1 MTKRSS
7 SVFDD
12 LASLETSEVEAIYE
26 QVIGRLSEAEETLV
40 GLHMQKKLHS
50 ETIKFAV
57 NKLATPPEIKDDAID
72 ELVQLAIEQK
82 KGFDA
87 AIQNRDELVQRLV
100 VPRHRVANTLADFY
114 TKLTTD
120 DGLSLAQ
127 EMEMFARFFE
137 LQTMMSI
144 YNEHQSMLSDV
155 NRTRLNLLETIKA
168 VNKNDRKLA
177 QQITQLRGAAND
189 FRNEAGRLR
198 AYLKKHQ
205 ADPDQ
210 PLPPPTPEMNE
221 RLLAG
226 QALSMEEFAAM
237 LEHGG
242 LTDVAQTATPA
253 TSPKGKR
260 EPRMRKAAPHRGK
273 RRPSNARR

>member
-12 LASLETSEVEAIYE
+12 LASLETTEVEAMYE
-26 QVIGRLSEAEETLV
+26 QVVGRLSDTEETLV
-40 GLHMQKKLHS
+40 GLHVQKKLHS
-50 ETIKFAV
+50 ETIKFTV
-57 NKLATPPEIKDDAID
+57 NKLATAPEIKDDAVD

-82 KGFDA
+82 KAFDA
-87 AIQNRDELVQRLV
+87 AIQIRDELVQRLV
-100 VPRHRVANTLADFY
+100 VPRHRVANTLADFH

-137 LQTMMSI
+137 LQTMLSI

-155 NRTRLNLLETIKA
+155 NRTRLNLLETIKS
-168 VNKNDRKLA
+168 VNKNDRRLA
-177 QQITQLRGAAND
+177 QQITQSREAAKD
-189 FRNEAGRLR
+189 LRNEAGRLR

-205 ADPDQ
+205 AGPER

-221 RLLAG
+221 RLLSG

-242 LTDVAQTATPA
+242 LTDVTQTATPP
-253 TSPKGKR
+253 TSPKEKR
-260 EPRMRKAAPHRGK
+260 EPSMRKAAPTRGK
-273 RRPSNARR
+273 RRSSNARR

>member
-1 MTKRSS
+1 MTKRST

-12 LASLETSEVEAIYE
+12 LASLETTEVEAMYE
-26 QVIGRLSEAEETLV
+26 QVVGRLSDTEETLV
-40 GLHMQKKLHS
+40 GLHVQKKLHS
-50 ETIKFAV
+50 ETIKFTV
-57 NKLATPPEIKDDAID
+57 NKLATAPEIKDDAVD

-82 KGFDA
+82 KAFDA
-87 AIQNRDELVQRLV
+87 AIQIRDELVQRLV
-100 VPRHRVANTLADFY
+100 VPRHRVANTLADFH

-137 LQTMMSI
+137 LQTMLSI

-155 NRTRLNLLETIKA
+155 NRTRLNLLETIKS
-168 VNKNDRKLA
+168 VNKNDRRLA
-177 QQITQLRGAAND
+177 QQITQSREAAKD
-189 FRNEAGRLR
+189 LRNEAGRLR
-198 AYLKKHQ
+198 AFLKKHQ
-205 ADPDQ
+205 AGPER

-221 RLLAG
+221 RLLSG

-242 LTDVAQTATPA
+242 LTDVAPSTTPA
-253 TSPKGKR
+253 AASKQKR
-260 EPRMRKAAPHRGK
+260 EPSMRKAAPTRGK
-273 RRPSNARR
+273 RRSSDPRR

>member
-12 LASLETSEVEAIYE
+12 LASLETSEVEAMYE

-40 GLHMQKKLHS
+40 GLHVQKKLHS

-57 NKLATPPEIKDDAID
+57 NKLATPPEIKDNAID

-82 KGFDA
+82 EAFDA
-87 AIQNRDELVQRLV
+87 AIQNRDQLVQRLV

-137 LQTMMSI
+137 LQTMLSI

-177 QQITQLRGAAND
+177 QQITQLRDAAND

-242 LTDVAQTATPA
+242 LTDVAQAATPA

>member
-1 MTKRSS
+1 MTKRSP

-12 LASLETSEVEAIYE
+12 LASLETTEVEAMYE
-26 QVIGRLSEAEETLV
+26 QVIERLSNTEATLV
-40 GLHMQKKLHS
+40 GLHVQKKLHS

-57 NKLATPPEIKDDAID
+57 NKLTTAPVIKDDAAD

-82 KGFDA
+82 NAFNA
-87 AIQNRDELVQRLV
+87 AIHTRDELVKRLV
-100 VPRHRVANTLADFY
+100 IPRHRVANTMTDFH

-120 DGLSLAQ
+120 DTLTLAQ
-127 EMEMFARFFE
+127 EMDMFARFFE
-137 LQTMMSI
+137 LQTMLSI
-144 YNEHQSMLSDV
+144 YNEHQSMLSDL
-155 NRTRLNLLETIKA
+155 NRTRLNLLETIKS
-168 VNKNDRKLA
+168 VNKNDRRLA
-177 QQITQLRGAAND
+177 QQITQSRDAAKSLRK
-189 FRNEAGRLR
+189 EAGRLR

-221 RLLAG
+221 RLLSG

-242 LTDVAQTATPA
+242 LTDVAPSASPA
-253 TSPKGKR
+253 AAGNQKR
-260 EPRMRKAAPHRGK
+260 EPSMRKAAPRRGK
-273 RRPSNARR
+273 RRPSTSRR

>member
-12 LASLETSEVEAIYE
+12 LTSLETTEVESLYE
-26 QVIGRLSEAEETLV
+26 QIIGRLSETEATLV
-40 GLHMQKKLHS
+40 SLHVRKKLHS

-57 NKLATPPEIKDDAID
+57 NKLATAPGVKDDDGD

-82 KGFDA
+82 KAFAA

-114 TKLTTD
+114 TKLTNV
-120 DGLSLAQ
+120 DGHSLAQ

-137 LQTMMSI
+137 LQTMLVI
-144 YNEHQSMLSDV
+144 YDEEQDKLAELKQS
-155 NRTRLNLLETIKA
+155 RTNLLETIKS
-168 VNKNDRKLA
+168 VNKNDRRLA
-177 QQITQLRGAAND
+177 QQSTQAREAAKEL
-189 FRNEAGRLR
+189 RNEAGRLR
-198 AYLKKHQ
+198 AYLKKHESG
-205 ADPDQ
+205 PGQ

-221 RLLAG
+221 RLLSG
-226 QALSMEEFAAM
+226 QALSMEEFASM

-242 LTDVAQTATPA
+242 LTEVGSAPASTPA
-253 TSPKGKR
+253 PKEKH
-260 EPRMRKAAPHRGK
+260 EPSMRRAAPTRGK
-273 RRPSNARR
+273 RKTSTSRR

>member
-12 LASLETSEVEAIYE
+12 LASLETSEVEAMYE

-40 GLHMQKKLHS
+40 GLHVQKKLHS

-57 NKLATPPEIKDDAID
+57 NKLATPPEIKDNAID

-137 LQTMMSI
+137 LQTMLSI

-177 QQITQLRGAAND
+177 QQITQLRDAAND
-189 FRNEAGRLR
+189 LRNEAGRLR

-242 LTDVAQTATPA
+242 LTDVAQAATPA

>member
-12 LASLETSEVEAIYE
+12 LAPLETTEVEAMYE

-40 GLHMQKKLHS
+40 GLHVQKKLHS

-57 NKLATPPEIKDDAID
+57 NKLTTAPEVKHDALD
-72 ELVQLAIEQK
+72 ELVQLAIQQK
-82 KGFDA
+82 KAFDA
-87 AIQNRDELVQRLV
+87 AIQIRDELVQRLV
-100 VPRHRVANTLADFY
+100 VPRHRVANTLTDFY

-137 LQTMMSI
+137 LQTMLSI
-144 YNEHQSMLSDV
+144 YNEHQAMLSDV
-155 NRTRLNLLETIKA
+155 NRTRLNLLETIKS
-168 VNKNDRKLA
+168 VNKNDRRLA
-177 QQITQLRGAAND
+177 QQITQTREAAKGL
-189 FRNEAGRLR
+189 RNEAGRLR

-205 ADPDQ
+205 AGPDQ

-221 RLLAG
+221 RLLSG

-242 LTDVAQTATPA
+242 LTDVTQTATPS

-260 EPRMRKAAPHRGK
+260 EPSMRMAAPRRGK
-273 RRPSNARR
+273 RRPSNPRR

>member
-12 LASLETSEVEAIYE
+12 LASLETSEVESMYE
-26 QVIGRLSEAEETLV
+26 QAIGRLSEAEETLV
-40 GLHMQKKLHS
+40 GLHVQKKLHS

-57 NKLATPPEIKDDAID
+57 NKLATPPEVKTDAID

-82 KGFDA
+82 EAFDA
-87 AIQNRDELVQRLV
+87 AIQNRDKLVQRLV
-100 VPRHRVANTLADFY
+100 VPRHRVANTLVDFY

-137 LQTMMSI
+137 LQTMLSI

-155 NRTRLNLLETIKA
+155 NRTRLNLLETIKS

-177 QQITQLRGAAND
+177 QQITQSREAAND
-189 FRNEAGRLR
+189 LRNEAGRLR

-242 LTDVAQTATPA
+242 LTDVAQTSTPA
-253 TSPKGKR
+253 ASPKGKR

>member
-12 LASLETSEVEAIYE
+12 LASLETTEVEAMYE
-26 QVIGRLSEAEETLV
+26 QVIGRLSDAEETLV
-40 GLHMQKKLHS
+40 GLHVQKKLHS

-57 NKLATPPEIKDDAID
+57 NKLTTPPEVKDDANN
-72 ELVQLAIEQK
+72 ELIQHAIRQK
-82 KGFDA
+82 KAFDA
-87 AIQNRDELVQRLV
+87 AILVRDELVQRLV
-100 VPRHRVANTLADFY
+100 VPRHRVANALADFY

-137 LQTMMSI
+137 LQTMLSI

-155 NRTRLNLLETIKA
+155 NRTIKW
-168 VNKNDRKLA
+168 VNKNDRRLA
-177 QQITQLRGAAND
+177 QQITQTREAAKD
-189 FRNEAGRLR
+189 LRNEAGRLR

-205 ADPDQ
+205 TGPDQ

-242 LTDVAQTATPA
+242 LTEVTQTATPP
-253 TSPKGKR
+253 TSSKEKR
-260 EPRMRKAAPHRGK
+260 ASSMRKAAPRRGK
-273 RRPSNARR
+273 RRPSNPRR

>member
-12 LASLETSEVEAIYE
+12 LTSLGTTEVEAMYA
-26 QVIGRLSEAEETLV
+26 QVIERLSTSEERLV
-40 GLHMQKKLHS
+40 HLHVRKKLHS

-57 NKLATPPEIKDDAID
+57 NKLATAPEIKDEVAD
-72 ELVQLAIEQK
+72 EQIQLAIEQK
-82 KGFDA
+82 KALDT
-87 AIQNRDELVQRLV
+87 AISSRDELVQRLV
-100 VPRHRVANTLADFY
+100 VPRHRVANTLAEFH

-120 DGLSLAQ
+120 NGLSLAQ

-137 LQTMMSI
+137 LQAMMSI
-144 YNEHQSMLSDV
+144 YHEHQSMLSAL
-155 NRTRLNLLETIKA
+155 NRTRLNLLATIKS

-177 QQITQLRGAAND
+177 QQISQTREAAKEL
-189 FRNEAGRLR
+189 RNEAARLR

-205 ADPDQ
+205 AGPKQ

-221 RLLAG
+221 RLLSG
-226 QALSMEEFAAM
+226 QSLSMEEFAAM

-242 LTDVAQTATPA
+242 LTDVATTSTSTA
-253 TSPKGKR
+253 SPKEKQAAGR
-260 EPRMRKAAPHRGK
+260 RKAAPRRGK
-273 RRPSNARR
+273 RRPSTSRR

>member
-12 LASLETSEVEAIYE
+12 LASLETSEVEAMYE

-40 GLHMQKKLHS
+40 GLHVQKKLHS

-57 NKLATPPEIKDDAID
+57 NKLATPPEVKTDAID

-82 KGFDA
+82 EAFDA
-87 AIQNRDELVQRLV
+87 AIQNRDQLVQRLV

-137 LQTMMSI
+137 LQTMLSI

-177 QQITQLRGAAND
+177 QQITQLRDAAND

-242 LTDVAQTATPA
+242 LTDVAQAATPA

>member
-7 SVFDD
+7 SLFDD
-12 LASLETSEVEAIYE
+12 LASLETTEVESMYE
-26 QVIGRLSEAEETLV
+26 QIIGRLSDTEATLV
-40 GLHMQKKLHS
+40 GLHVQKKLHS

-57 NKLATPPEIKDDAID
+57 NKLASAPEVKDDAVD

-82 KGFDA
+82 KAFDA
-87 AIQNRDELVQRLV
+87 AIQSRDELVQRLV

-114 TKLTTD
+114 TKLTAD
-120 DGLSLAQ
+120 DSLSLAQ

-137 LQTMMSI
+137 LQTMLSI
-144 YNEHQSMLSDV
+144 YNEHQSMLSDL
-155 NRTRLNLLETIKA
+155 NRTRLNLLETIKS
-168 VNKNDRKLA
+168 VNKNDRRLA
-177 QQITQLRGAAND
+177 QQITQSREAAKD
-189 FRNEAGRLR
+189 LRNEAGRLR

-205 ADPDQ
+205 AGPER

-221 RLLAG
+221 RLLSG

-242 LTDVAQTATPA
+242 LTDVTQTTAPP
-253 TSPKGKR
+253 TSPKEKR
-260 EPRMRKAAPHRGK
+260 EPSMRKASPRRGK
-273 RRPSNARR
+273 RRSSSARR

>member
-12 LASLETSEVEAIYE
+12 LASLETTEVESMYE
-26 QVIGRLSEAEETLV
+26 QVIERLSEAEETLV
-40 GLHMQKKLHS
+40 GLHVQKKLHS

-57 NKLATPPEIKDDAID
+57 NKLATAPEVKDDDID
-72 ELVQLAIEQK
+72 ELIQLAIEQK
-82 KGFDA
+82 KAFDA
-87 AIQNRDELVQRLV
+87 AIQMRDELVQRLV
-100 VPRHRVANTLADFY
+100 VPRHRVAHTLADFY
-114 TKLTTD
+114 NKLTTD
-120 DGLSLAQ
+120 DSLSLAQ

-137 LQTMMSI
+137 LQTMLSI
-144 YNEHQSMLSDV
+144 YNEHQSVLSDA
-155 NRTRLNLLETIKA
+155 NRTRLNLLETIKS

-177 QQITQLRGAAND
+177 QKITQSREAAKD
-189 FRNEAGRLR
+189 LRNEAGRLR

-205 ADPDQ
+205 AAPDQ

-242 LTDVAQTATPA
+242 LTDVGATTTTTA
-253 TSPKGKR
+253 SSKKKR
-260 EPRMRKAAPHRGK
+260 EPNMRKADPRRGK